1 MIRVNPS
8 PIYIATVAIA
18 GMELVDKQR
27 QSQIIYELSKNSAY
41 FRRAAKL
48 DAETDRKVE
57 SMKRILTEL
66 SNSDGSLEVRLRGE
80 VEATV
85 VDLEHRRSFD
95 RVCCVLDM
103 DMFYAAVEI
112 RDQPSLADQPVAVGS
127 LEMIS
132 TSNYVA
138 RKYGV
143 RSAMPGFIAK
153 KLCPQLV
160 FVPCNFD
167 KYRVV
172 AEQIR
177 GVIGEYDPS
186 FSSHSLD
193 EVYFDLTEAARKRI
207 STVGG
212 GNNTEEVRALVAEC
226 DSIVGMAPSEA
237 QDNPPPPPPLH
248 DIYELRRVACG
259 IVEEIRVRI
268 STLTG
273 GLTASAGIAN
283 NFFLAKICADFN
295 KPNGQYELPPTRDAV
310 MEFLSG
316 LPTRKVGGIGKV
328 TERMLKTLLDIDTM
342 GQVRA
347 CLPQLMHCFTP
358 QLGQFLLRT
367 SYGVSSEEVAGVGAA
382 SEAPSRRKSLGCERT
397 YSSRGLTDRT
407 EVLDRLKE
415 LCEQV
420 SIDLQQEDLWAQG
433 VTLKVK
439 TVDFELL
446 TRSITHKSF
455 FQSSAVIMQL
465 VTTLVGPMLP
475 FKTGVRLLGVQVTRF
490 RWPDDEGRCH
500 AHTDGQRKIDVFMSS
515 SAKRDST
522 DRRDTDDRRRPIGDD
537 DDDDDNGG
545 REYCCKGDQIQQQ
558 SSESADDLLQDETA
572 EDRRDGAGSK
582 GGDDDGRLLCPVC
595 GVVRCDT
602 LQELNQHL
610 DRCLADD
617 SRSSSYSHT
626 NSSSSSSGTGT
637 VFSRVGRT
645 AAHTI
650 DSFLTT
656 ISSSK
661 LIAMSSAATAVSTQP
676 ASSCEGVMM
685 TGRVQKRKHPIG
697 ISDYFMRW

>member
-1 MIRVNPS
+1 
-8 PIYIATVAIA
+8 
-18 GMELVDKQR
+18 MEMVDKQR
-27 QSQIIYELSKNSAY
+27 QNQIIYELSKNSAY
-41 FRRAAKL
+41 FKRAAKL

-57 SMKRILTEL
+57 SMRRMLTEL
-66 SNSDGSLEVRLRGE
+66 RNGDGSLEARLRSE
-80 VEATV
+80 VEAKV

-95 RVCCVLDM
+95 RICCVLDM

-177 GVIGEYDPS
+177 SVIGEYDPS
-186 FSSHSLD
+186 FSSYSLD
-193 EVYFDLTEAARKRI
+193 EVYFDLTEAARER
-207 STVGG
+207 VNRGG
-212 GNNTEEVRALVAEC
+212 HNIEKVSPDRAPAAEC
-226 DSIVGMAPSEA
+226 DGMVVLAPSEA
-237 QDNPPPPPPLH
+237 QGKPHPLPLH
-248 DIYELRRVACG
+248 DICELRQVACG
-259 IVEEIRVRI
+259 ILEEIRDRI

-295 KPNGQYELPPTRDAV
+295 KPNGQYELPPTRHAV

-328 TERMLKTLLDIDTM
+328 TERMLKTLLDIGTM

-347 CLPQLMHCFTP
+347 CLPQLLHCFTP

-382 SEAPSRRKSLGCERT
+382 SEALSRRKSLGCERT

-415 LCEQV
+415 LSEQV
-420 SIDLQQEDLWAQG
+420 SIDLQHEDLWAQG

-465 VTTLVGPMLP
+465 VTTLVSPMLP

-490 RWPDDEGRCH
+490 RWPDDEDRGH
-500 AHTDGQRKIDVFMSS
+500 LTHTNSQRKIDVFMSS
-515 SAKRDST
+515 TAKRGST
-522 DRRDTDDRRRPIGDD
+522 DRRDTDDDRRRLVDD
-537 DDDDDNGG
+537 DDGG
-545 REYCCKGDQIQQQ
+545 RRQYCCKGEGGGDETQQQ
-558 SSESADDLLQDETA
+558 SVDEFLLDSDDTA
-572 EDRRDGAGSK
+572 EDLRDGTGSK
-582 GGDDDGRLLCPVC
+582 GDGGRLQCPVC
-595 GVVRCDT
+595 SVVQCDT
-602 LQELNQHL
+602 LQQLNQHL

-617 SRSSSYSHT
+617 SRGNSSH
-626 NSSSSSSGTGT
+626 SSSSSSST
-637 VFSRVGRT
+637 VVSRGGMASIGRT
-645 AAHTI
+645 VPHTI

-656 ISSSK
+656 ISSSE
-661 LIAMSSAATAVSTQP
+661 LIAMS
-676 ASSCEGVMM
+676 SSCEGVMVT
-685 TGRVQKRKHPIG
+685 TGRVQKRKQPMIA
-697 ISDYFMRW
+697 ISDYFMR